1 MSEPKKTAVRDNAD
15 LPAVAAEAAIPWE
28 YLHPEEI
35 VLVEH
40 LSAEDEDARLRAEAD
55 LRDWG
60 LPPIVDQAGA

>member
-1 MSEPKKTAVRDNAD
+1 MSEPKEAAIRSNAD
-15 LPAVAAEAAIPWE
+15 QPSAATGEAIPWE

-55 LRDWG
+55 LKDWG
-60 LPPIVDQAGA
+60 LPPIWLEAGV